1 MKPLIYTNWRGKSFV
16 IDEAFVEDMK
26 LRVIAEGEDPSEWEY
41 LTPELVFKSLPTMEA
56 IERYTQLEDAWSK
69 S

>member
-26 LRVIAEGEDPSEWEY
+26 RTVIAEGEDPSEWDY

-56 IERYTQLEDAWSK
+56 LERYAQLEEAYSR